1 MMVYPCWNCESL
13 VSVPRKINT
22 RIFCEGCREEY
33 DKAKAEVLDEYLE
46 KKILV
51 MWERAVNNIEKQ
63 EKCSM
68 ADYYDEAHY
77 VKELA
82 LKDYNKFQS
91 SAEMMAAMELL
102 RKRVKTKVQHK
113 ILKYRVDFYLPELK
127 IILEIDGKLHDFR
140 QKKDSNRDV
149 AILAELNANDKGWEI
164 TRIPTKYL
172 EENLSQLVPAI
183 LALKKEKQK
192 LRRANNGFIPASF
205 SRRDAFQ
212 QRVVAEHLND
222 PALNEIDKLLDETAP
237 AEK

>member
-1 MMVYPCWNCESL
+1 MNIYPCWNCGSM
-13 VSVPRKINT
+13 VSVPRKYQA
-22 RIFCEGCREEY
+22 RIFCEGCKEIHEA
-33 DKAKAEVLDEYLE
+33 DKRTTLNEYLE
-46 KKILV
+46 KKMVI

-63 EKCSM
+63 EKTYM
-68 ADYYDEAHY
+68 ADYYDEALY

-102 RKRVKTKVQHK
+102 RSRVKAKMQHK
-113 ILKYRVDFYLPELK
+113 ILRYRVDFFLPQLK
-127 IILEIDGKLHDFR
+127 VVLEVDGKLHDFS

-149 AILAELNANDKGWEI
+149 AILSELNSTEKGWEI
-164 TRIPTKYL
+164 VRIPTKYL
-172 EENLSQLVPAI
+172 EENLGQLVPAI
-183 LALKKEKQK
+183 IAVKKEKQK

-212 QRVVAEHLND
+212 QRAIAQNLKDE
-222 PALNEIDKLLDETAP
+222 ALSEIDKLLDETAP